1 MENITICNP
10 RKVAGNLEGWGI
22 PKAKI
27 FNRKYEALLDLPVKN
42 VCGGRGGG
50 GGGEDASWMFSR
62 TTKLNY

>member
-27 FNRKYEALLDLPVKN
+27 FNRKYEALPDLPVKN
-42 VCGGRGGG
+42 VCD

-62 TTKLNY
+62 MTKLNY